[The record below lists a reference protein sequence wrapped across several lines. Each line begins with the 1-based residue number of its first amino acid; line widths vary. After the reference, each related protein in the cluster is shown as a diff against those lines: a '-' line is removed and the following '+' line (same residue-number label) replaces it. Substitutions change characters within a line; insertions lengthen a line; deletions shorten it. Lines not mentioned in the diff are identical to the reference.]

1 MAKIKTKL
9 HSSQLYLP
17 KFILSKLSLKPN
29 SQVYLIYDDDKNEC
43 RIQPV
48 SVSSA
53 KNVTSKLLKMTKN
66 PPKSVGNILEDYT
79 EYDYSEI

>member
-17 KFILSKLSLKPN
+17 KIILSKLSLKPN
-29 SQVYLIYDDDKNEC
+29 SDVYLIYDADKKEC

-48 SVSSA
+48 HGVSK
-53 KNVTSKLLKMTKN
+53 KNATTKLLQMTKS

-79 EYDYSEI
+79 EYDFGDI